1 MKNIYGGTKSLF
13 SEAFGLM
20 HFYTLIAIT
29 VSNNNVMNK
38 ISSPIEI
45 FCITDKPHNLDCQL
59 NMPLALEPLAQN
71 LLPLQELQVFS
82 LQPPERLLQQVL
94 QLQSLYLYIVRP
106 S

>member
-1 MKNIYGGTKSLF
+1 MKNIYGRTKSLF

-45 FCITDKPHNLDCQL
+45 FCITDKPHNQDCQS
-59 NMPLALEPLAQN
+59 NMPLALALLEQN
-71 LLPLQELQVFS
+71 LLPLQELQVFA
-82 LQPPERLLQQVL
+82 LQRQELLLQQEPQ
-94 QLQSLYLYIVRP
+94 QLQV
-106 S
+106 